1 MFHSLFE
8 STTFQYVYLVSWCA
22 YCIYI
27 YIYFCCIPTNFSSNC
42 HYSQWLP
49 QSQCTCVCSV
59 VWSNV
64 PSLMLMSL
72 FLVCRSQCVLPESCT
87 GRGKISWCVWIS
99 LTFPDCHLSMSSDV
113 GELWAHTQYRSLK
126 GQTSGD
132 CPNWLKY
139 VLISKGN
146 TLKKA
151 VLKLKS
157 SKMMKLESIESII
170 ICQK

>member
-59 VWSNV
+59 VWSNI
-64 PSLMLMSL
+64 PSLLLEFVFSVSVSVCFARELHGQGKNKLMCLDKFDFPWLSPQHVL
-72 FLVCRSQCVLPESCT
+72 RCRRALSTHTIQVTERTNL
-87 GRGKISWCVWIS
+87 RGLSKLTKIC
-99 LTFPDCHLSMSSDV
+99 
-113 GELWAHTQYRSLK
+113 
-126 GQTSGD
+126 
-132 CPNWLKY
+132 
-139 VLISKGN
+139 LISKGN

-157 SKMMKLESIESII
+157 SKMMKVESIESII